1 MTVQIDQRG
10 DGVVVVAFDEP
21 RIDAANSPSLRK
33 DLVGLLEAGASQLVL
48 DLREV
53 KFIDSSGLGMLVT
66 ILKRAGMRGGVALC
80 RLQAPVAATFRLARM
95 DKVFPIFADVPAALD
110 SLR

>member
-1 MTVQIDQRG
+1 MQFDQSG
-10 DGVVVVAFDEP
+10 NEVVVVTFDEQ

-33 DLVGLLEAGASQLVL
+33 DLVGLLESGTSKIVI
-48 DLREV
+48 DLHEV

-80 RLQAPVAATFRLARM
+80 QLQLPVAATFRLARM

-110 SLR
+110 ALQ